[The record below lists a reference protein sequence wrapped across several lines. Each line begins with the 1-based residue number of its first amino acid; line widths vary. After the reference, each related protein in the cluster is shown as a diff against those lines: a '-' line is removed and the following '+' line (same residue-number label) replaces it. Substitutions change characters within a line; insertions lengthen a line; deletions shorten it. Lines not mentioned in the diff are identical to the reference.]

1 MKTWLYPHAHE
12 REYTRQLKQIAQQ
25 TTDTVERIITLRQD
39 DNRAWRQAVLAAL
52 LARAEQFALPFSEQ
66 QIWAT
71 ATVIAQF
78 NNKQFHKVVSGE
90 IGMDF
95 YKAELWLDDV
105 LAAWVAENVRL
116 IKSIPQ
122 QHFDR
127 VQQIISTAAVSGLP
141 ESQIISKI
149 RAVKRLPHNRAELIA
164 QDQIGKLNGQLT
176 RQRQQSIGVK
186 QYRWRGVLDDR
197 ERDHHVKREGK
208 IFDWDNPPT
217 GGHPSSEIRC
227 RCYAQMIL
235 PELAELDALFFGNG
249 DNRHAK
255 TQRLKRFSTTEQS

>member
-12 REYTRQLKQIAQQ
+12 KDYARLLKQVANKA
-25 TTDTVERIITLRQD
+25 TDTVERIITLRQD
-39 DNRAWRQAVLAAL
+39 DVSQWRNAVLAAL
-52 LARAEQFALPFSEQ
+52 VGQAEQFALPFSES
-66 QIWAT
+66 QILAT

-78 NNKQFHKVVSGE
+78 NDNQFHKVVSGE

-95 YKAELWLDDV
+95 IKPEPWLAEALD
-105 LAAWVAENVRL
+105 LWVAENVRL

-122 QHFDR
+122 QHFER
-127 VQQIISTAAVSGLP
+127 VQQIISAAAVDGLA
-141 ESQIISKI
+141 ESKIISQIRGI
-149 RAVKRLPHNRAELIA
+149 KRLPYNRAELIA

-176 RQRQQSIGVK
+176 QQRQQSIGVK

-197 ERDHHVKREGK
+197 ERDHHLKREGK
-208 IFDWDNPPT
+208 IFDWDNPPK
-217 GGHPSSEIRC
+217 GGHPGSEIRC

-235 PELAELDALFFGNG
+235 PELSELDALFFGSG

-255 TQRLKRFSTTEQS
+255 AQRLKRFSTSAKS